1 MTTHADRRKS
11 VRFTI
16 PNQEMAHKPHRTLQ
30 GSARVRR
37 GIKRRRGRGRGPY
50 RMVLGGSRFT
60 GQEGLALV
68 LSLLREL
75 RQVSCPIIWA
85 NNENASQGEHTALHW
100 LSECEA
106 GPERVPKNL
115 LALQATEGLGYQTS
129 K

>member
-1 MTTHADRRKS
+1 
-11 VRFTI
+11 
-16 PNQEMAHKPHRTLQ
+16 
-30 GSARVRR
+30 
-37 GIKRRRGRGRGPY
+37 
-50 RMVLGGSRFT
+50 MVLGGSRFT

-100 LSECEA
+100 LSECEE
-106 GPERVPKNL
+106 GPERVPKNS

>member
-1 MTTHADRRKS
+1 M
-11 VRFTI
+11 RFTI

-75 RQVSCPIIWA
+75 RQVSCPQLTIIWA

-100 LSECEA
+100 LSVCEE
-106 GPERVPKNL
+106 GPERVPKNS
-115 LALQATEGLGYQTS
+115 LALQATEGLRYQTS